1 MQIQRTRLHCRYNN
15 KCWQT
20 CQTTACLPISETRC
34 EKNRRIGLSC
44 TFVMIL
50 WFLSLHLENVWT
62 ILLVFACVM
71 RTHPIERLTPAVS
84 LQSPVRQPSASSE
97 VIFFRRIW
105 RNFVLLPRWPLG
117 CLESIKDV
125 RREEVDQYR
134 LENEL
139 SPTDNL
145 EARSPLFGVLHA
157 AIG

>member
-1 MQIQRTRLHCRYNN
+1 
-15 KCWQT
+15 
-20 CQTTACLPISETRC
+20 
-34 EKNRRIGLSC
+34 
-44 TFVMIL
+44 
-50 WFLSLHLENVWT
+50 
-62 ILLVFACVM
+62 
-71 RTHPIERLTPAVS
+71 
-84 LQSPVRQPSASSE
+84 
-97 VIFFRRIW
+97 
-105 RNFVLLPRWPLG
+105 LPRWPLG